1 MKRKANP
8 QGVTLNK
15 QSEPITLKS
24 DAAPPAKV
32 DTSDSC
38 STSQNKQINLIERL
52 LKKEVNQCAKQIGI
66 DEDELQAWIEQQTVA
81 YTSTHSPRILQL
93 LRTAKEH
100 QLDPMHEEVLLAQY
114 GERWQIIIS
123 IDGWIK
129 IINRHP
135 AFTGISFNQS
145 SEEKEGLPIWMECT
159 ITRSDR
165 TMPITT
171 REYLAEVR
179 NDSDYW
185 KKMPR
190 RMLRHKAMQ
199 QCARIALGIRQP
211 EAMHEPYTAKDESG
225 DMSSRTEIISVEK
238 LKSNHSLQTRSNQLK
253 DFLTKN

>member
-1 MKRKANP
+1 MKRKTNSQEASLRENSELIAP
-8 QGVTLNK
+8 Q
-15 QSEPITLKS
+15 S
-24 DAAPPAKV
+24 DAATLAKV
-32 DTSDSC
+32 DASGRYSV
-38 STSQNKQINLIERL
+38 SQNKQISLIERL
-52 LKKEVNQCAKQIGI
+52 IKKEVNLCAEQIGI
-66 DEDELQAWIEQQTVA
+66 DEDELQAWVEHQTLA

-93 LRTAKEH
+93 LRTAKEY
-100 QLDPMHEEVLLAQY
+100 QLDPLQEEVLLAQY
-114 GERWQIIIS
+114 EDRWQIIIS

-129 IINRHP
+129 LINRHP
-135 AFTGISFNQS
+135 AFTGISFHQS

-199 QCARIALGIRQP
+199 QCARIAL
-211 EAMHEPYTAKDESG
+211 A
-225 DMSSRTEIISVEK
+225 ISVSEGPLEPLESPSSKKSCETSNEASLDSKQSIQQTQTEK
-238 LKSNHSLQTRSNQLK
+238 LKSLLI
-253 DFLTKN
+253 KNN

>member
-1 MKRKANP
+1 MKRKAHP
-8 QGVTLNK
+8 QRAALRENSELIAL
-15 QSEPITLKS
+15 QSNAASLVKVDKS
-24 DAAPPAKV
+24 DG
-32 DTSDSC
+32 C
-38 STSQNKQINLIERL
+38 SISQNKQINLIESL
-52 LKKEVNQCAKQIGI
+52 IKKEVNQCAKQIGI
-66 DEDELQAWIEQQTVA
+66 EEDELQAWIEQQTIA
-81 YTSTHSPRILQL
+81 YTGTHSPRILQL
-93 LRTAKEH
+93 LRTAKEY
-100 QLDPMHEEVLLAQY
+100 QLNPMQEEVLLAQY

-135 AFTGISFNQS
+135 AFTGISFHQS

-171 REYLAEVR
+171 REYLSEVR

-199 QCARIALGIRQP
+199 QCARIAI
-211 EAMHEPYTAKDESG
+211 
-225 DMSSRTEIISVEK
+225 
-238 LKSNHSLQTRSNQLK
+238 
-253 DFLTKN
+253 

>member
-1 MKRKANP
+1 M
-8 QGVTLNK
+8 
-15 QSEPITLKS
+15 
-24 DAAPPAKV
+24 
-32 DTSDSC
+32 
-38 STSQNKQINLIERL
+38 
-52 LKKEVNQCAKQIGI
+52 
-66 DEDELQAWIEQQTVA
+66 
-81 YTSTHSPRILQL
+81 LQL

-100 QLDPMHEEVLLAQY
+100 QLDPMQEEVLLAQY
-114 GERWQIIIS
+114 EERWQIIIS

-129 IINRHP
+129 IINRHS
-135 AFTGISFNQS
+135 AFTGISFHQS

-199 QCARIALGIRQP
+199 QCARIALSIAVLEGP
-211 EAMHEPYTAKDESG
+211 LDPLDPLENLSSKKSCETSNEASLDSKQ
-225 DMSSRTEIISVEK
+225 SVQQTQTEK
-238 LKSNHSLQTRSNQLK
+238 LKSLLV
-253 DFLTKN
+253 KNS

>member
-1 MKRKANP
+1 MKRKTNSQEASLRENSELIAP
-8 QGVTLNK
+8 Q
-15 QSEPITLKS
+15 S
-24 DAAPPAKV
+24 DAATLAKV
-32 DTSDSC
+32 DASGRYSV
-38 STSQNKQINLIERL
+38 SQNKQISLIERL
-52 LKKEVNQCAKQIGI
+52 IKKEVNQCAKQIGI

-81 YTSTHSPRILQL
+81 YTSTHSPRMLKL

-100 QLDPMHEEVLLAQY
+100 QLDPLQEEVLLAQY
-114 GERWQIIIS
+114 EERWQIIIS

-129 IINRHP
+129 LINRHP

-145 SEEKEGLPIWMECT
+145 SEENEGLPIWMECT

-171 REYLAEVR
+171 REYLSEVR

-199 QCARIALGIRQP
+199 QCARIAL
-211 EAMHEPYTAKDESG
+211 A
-225 DMSSRTEIISVEK
+225 ISVSEGPLDPLESPSSKKRCETPNQASLDSKKSLQQTQTEK
-238 LKSNHSLQTRSNQLK
+238 LKSLLV
-253 DFLTKN
+253 KNN

>member
-1 MKRKANP
+1 MKRKVNP
-8 QGVTLNK
+8 QEAALRENT
-15 QSEPITLKS
+15 EPIALQS
-24 DAAPPAKV
+24 DAAPLAKV
-32 DTSDSC
+32 NTSGRC
-38 STSQNKQINLIERL
+38 SVSQNKQISLVESLI
-52 LKKEVNQCAKQIGI
+52 KKEINQCAKQIGI
-66 DEDELQAWIEQQTVA
+66 DEDELQAWVEHHTLA
-81 YTSTHSPRILQL
+81 FTGTHSPRILQL

-100 QLDPMHEEVLLAQY
+100 QLDPMQEEVLLAQY
-114 GERWQIIIS
+114 EGRWQIIIS

-145 SEEKEGLPIWMECT
+145 SEEKDGLPIWMECT

-199 QCARIALGIRQP
+199 QCARIALAITVP
-211 EAMHEPYTAKDESG
+211 EGPLEPLENP
-225 DMSSRTEIISVEK
+225 SSKKCCETPNQASLDSKQSVQQTQTEK
-238 LKSNHSLQTRSNQLK
+238 LKSLLVENN
-253 DFLTKN
+253 

>member
-8 QGVTLNK
+8 QGVTLK
-15 QSEPITLKS
+15 EQSEPITLKS

-32 DTSDSC
+32 DASDSC
-38 STSQNKQINLIERL
+38 STSQNKQRSLIERL
-52 LKKEVNQCAKQIGI
+52 IKKEVNLCAEQIGI
-66 DEDELQAWIEQQTVA
+66 DEDELQAWVGHQTIA
-81 YTSTHSPRILQL
+81 YTNTNSPRILQL

-100 QLDPMHEEVLLAQY
+100 QLDPMQEEVLLAQY

-165 TMPITT
+165 TIPITT
-171 REYLAEVR
+171 REYLTEVR

>member
-1 MKRKANP
+1 MKSKANP
-8 QGVTLNK
+8 QGVTLK
-15 QSEPITLKS
+15 EVSEPITLKS
-24 DAAPPAKV
+24 DAALPAKV

-38 STSQNKQINLIERL
+38 SISQNKQKSLIERL

-66 DEDELQAWIEQQTVA
+66 DEDELQAWIEQQTIA
-81 YTSTHSPRILQL
+81 YTSTHSPRMLQL
-93 LRTAKEH
+93 LRTAKEYE
-100 QLDPMHEEVLLAQY
+100 LDPMQEEVLLAQY
-114 GERWQIIIS
+114 EERWQIIIS

-129 IINRHP
+129 LINRHP
-135 AFTGISFNQS
+135 AFTGISFHQS

-171 REYLAEVR
+171 REYLTEVR

-199 QCARIALGIRQP
+199 QCARIALAITVSEGPLEISP
-211 EAMHEPYTAKDESG
+211 SKISCAILNEASLDSKQSPQQTQ
-225 DMSSRTEIISVEK
+225 TEK
-238 LKSNHSLQTRSNQLK
+238 LKSLLVKSS
-253 DFLTKN
+253 

>member
-1 MKRKANP
+1 MKRKVNP
-8 QGVTLNK
+8 QEAALREN
-15 QSEPITLKS
+15 SELIALKS
-24 DAAPPAKV
+24 DANSLAKV
-32 DTSDSC
+32 YKPSRCTL
-38 STSQNKQINLIERL
+38 SQNKQISLVESLIN
-52 LKKEVNQCAKQIGI
+52 KEVNQCAKQIGI

-81 YTSTHSPRILQL
+81 YTSTHSPRLLQL

-100 QLDPMHEEVLLAQY
+100 QLDPLQEEVLLAQY
-114 GERWQIIIS
+114 EGHWKIIIS

-129 IINRHP
+129 LINRHP
-135 AFTGISFNQS
+135 AFTGISFDQS

-199 QCARIALGIRQP
+199 QCARVAL
-211 EAMHEPYTAKDESG
+211 A
-225 DMSSRTEIISVEK
+225 ISVSEGLLESLESPSSKKSCETLNQASLDSKQGIQQTQIKK
-238 LKSNHSLQTRSNQLK
+238 LKSLLV
-253 DFLTKN
+253 KNN